1 MLGQLVVNGIAA
13 GGIYA
18 LLAVGFALIY
28 NTTRVLHLAHS
39 IVYTFGAYAF
49 YTLTVLVGMWGWISA
64 PAAVVLAGIFGW
76 SIEAFVYRPIRR
88 SGAGHNATLIATLGL
103 VSLFQGIYAFAFS
116 TDNKMLRQGPL
127 PIFQV
132 GSVTITLL
140 HVAIIAITLM
150 VFPVLQIFLT
160 KTRLGIAIRALADN
174 RELAEIQGMS
184 TDRLYGVIFLL
195 GSGLAGV
202 AAVLMALDL
211 GATPNMGFDVV
222 FAAIVALVIG
232 GIGYLPGAL
241 IGAFTL
247 GLVQQLVVWQ
257 LDAAWQSGLVFSL
270 LILFLILRPQGFFG
284 ARMVTRRA

>member
-49 YTLTVLVGMWGWISA
+49 YTLAVIVGIWGWISV
-64 PAAVVLAGIFGW
+64 PAAIVLTGLFGW

-103 VSLFQGIYAFAFS
+103 VSLFQGTYALVFS
-116 TDNKMLRQGPL
+116 TDNKMLREGPL
-127 PIFQV
+127 PVFQV
-132 GSVTITLL
+132 GNVTITIL
-140 HVAIIAITLM
+140 HIAIVVITLA
-150 VFPVLQIFLT
+150 VFPVLQFFLT

-174 RELAEIQGMS
+174 RDLAEIQGMD

-195 GSGLAGV
+195 GSSLAGI

-211 GATPNMGFDVV
+211 GVTPDMGFDVV

-232 GIGYLPGAL
+232 GVGYLPGAL
-241 IGAFTL
+241 VGAFTL
-247 GLVQQLVVWQ
+247 GLVQQLVVWK
-257 LDAAWQSGLVFSL
+257 LDTAWQSGLVFTL

-284 ARMVTRRA
+284 ARMVTRRV